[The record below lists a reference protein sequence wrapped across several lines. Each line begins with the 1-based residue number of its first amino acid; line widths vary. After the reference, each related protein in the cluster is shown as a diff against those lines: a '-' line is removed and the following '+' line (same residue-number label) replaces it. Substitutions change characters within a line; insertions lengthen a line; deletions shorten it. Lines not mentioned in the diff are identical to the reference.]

1 MYTSPDTLEFLRVSV
16 VVERIEGPL
25 AYLSKGPPV
34 RTDVVTTGAAELYG
48 TEFEL
53 GH

>member
-1 MYTSPDTLEFLRVSV
+1 MTRV
-16 VVERIEGPL
+16 EGARVL
-25 AYLSKGPPV
+25 LSRGPAPG
-34 RTDVVTTGAAELYG
+34 TDVVTTGAAEMYG